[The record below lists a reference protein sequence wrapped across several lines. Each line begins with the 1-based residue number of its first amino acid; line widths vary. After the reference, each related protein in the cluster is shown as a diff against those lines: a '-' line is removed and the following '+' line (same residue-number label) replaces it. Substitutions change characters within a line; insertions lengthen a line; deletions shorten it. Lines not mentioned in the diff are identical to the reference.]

1 MLHTRRMLL
10 LSAFLF
16 ASLLRAQTLDDA
28 SGHWAGTIRAAE
40 KDVKIEFDLAKNAG
54 TFNLPDRNLKALP
67 LSNVAVHD
75 GKITFEIKG
84 AGGGTF
90 EGTLSADR
98 QSIEGTF
105 AMRGPD
111 PSQSMEMPFSLK
123 RTGDARIEAAP
134 KSAPIGKKWE
144 GKWTGT
150 LEVEGAQ
157 KQVGLTLTNL
167 PDGTST
173 GSITSS
179 DGLEIAINTIVQ
191 KGSSLTLELKNVG
204 GSYSGT
210 LKDDGTIAGT
220 WAQPPFVGPLNF
232 KRSLTPLGRWA
243 NAVGGR
249 DKVAAIR
256 SIYREATIEI
266 GGFAG
271 TLKVWHTSEGKY
283 RKEEQVATF
292 SSIETFDGT
301 NGIVKQGS
309 AAPRQ
314 MTGHELEVAT
324 SKAYAN
330 ANAMLFAFDPE
341 RHHGTVVMESDGT
354 IVLKPHG
361 GIDWRVTLDPE
372 TSLPKTMTHV
382 ENNRTITVT
391 FAAYETIDGITF
403 EKELHRSTGDPR
415 FDAVIRFTKTIVN
428 LPTDASLFSIERR
441 ASE

>member
-1 MLHTRRMLL
+1 MSSKLSMLL
-10 LSAFLF
+10 LSFFLAF
-16 ASLLRAQTLDDA
+16 SLCAQ
-28 SGHWAGTIRAAE
+28 SGHWEGTIRAAE
-40 KDVKIEFDLAKNAG
+40 KDVKIEFDLTKNGG
-54 TFNLPDRNLKALP
+54 TFNLPARNLKALP
-67 LSNVAVHD
+67 LSNVVVHD
-75 GKITFEIKG
+75 GKVTFEIKG

-90 EGTLSADR
+90 EGTLSADG

-123 RTGDARIEAAP
+123 RTGDARIEEAP
-134 KSAPIGKKWE
+134 KSAPIGKELE
-144 GKWTGT
+144 GKWSGT
-150 LEVEGAQ
+150 LEVEGKQ
-157 KQVGLTLTNL
+157 KQVGITLTNY
-167 PDGTST
+167 PDGSST
-173 GSITSS
+173 GTLTS
-179 DGLEIAINTIVQ
+179 DGMQIAINTIVQ
-191 KGSSLTLELKNVG
+191 KGNSITLDVKNVG

-210 LKDDGTIAGT
+210 LQDDGTIAGT
-220 WAQPPFVGPLNF
+220 WTQPPFVGPLDF
-232 KRSLTPLGRWA
+232 KRSLTPLDRWA

-266 GGFAG
+266 SGMTG
-271 TLKVWHTSEGKY
+271 TIKVWHTAEGKY

-301 NGIVKQGS
+301 NGTVKQG
-309 AAPRQ
+309 AAPARP
-314 MTGHELEVAT
+314 MSGHELEVAM
-324 SKAYAN
+324 SKAWAN
-330 ANAMLFAFDPE
+330 ANAILFAFDAG
-341 RHHGTVVMESDGT
+341 RHHGTVVTESDGT
-354 IVLKPHG
+354 IVLKPQG

-372 TSLPKTMTHV
+372 TSLPKTMVHM

-391 FAAYETIDGITF
+391 FAAYETIDGIKF

-428 LPTDASLFSIERR
+428 PPIEASLFSIERP